1 MNRLL
6 IIFIGLL
13 WTSNLFGQVQN
24 DVKIILN
31 TKDFIAFKNYAD
43 KLSNREKRINSH
55 WESLRD
61 LTTEFKEG
69 IFIFEKS
76 VPDNDNPAISSVYT
90 FRVTIITT
98 KTQIA
103 FYELSEEKNKKIG
116 NNWEPFYDTI
126 DKFKDEKLYDS
137 LKNSF
142 KSIFQTELNEN
153 ELFMTDFVYGEH
165 CGIAGVNPKGR
176 QQINQWVTNKNKTE
190 LLKWL
195 KSTNTEKQ
203 IYAVDG
209 LCQLKKAGTKLTDVE
224 MKMINFVTKKSGTIY
239 VCSGCMHSQDEIRNV
254 TKKFKL

>member
-1 MNRLL
+1 MNKL
-6 IIFIGLL
+6 IITLIGLV
-13 WTSNLFGQVQN
+13 WTSNLLCQVQN
-24 DVKIILN
+24 DVKNILS
-31 TKDFIAFKNYAD
+31 TKDFVTFKKYAD
-43 KLSNREKRINSH
+43 KLSNSH
-55 WESLRD
+55 WENLRD
-61 LTTEFKEG
+61 LTTDFKEG
-69 IFIFEKS
+69 VFIFEKS

-90 FRVTIITT
+90 FRVNIITT

-103 FYELSEEKNKKIG
+103 FYELREEKNKKVG
-116 NNWEPFYDTI
+116 NVWEPYYDSI

-142 KSIFQTELNEN
+142 KGIFQTEINEN
-153 ELFMTDFVYGEH
+153 ELFVTDFVYGEY
-165 CGIAGVNPKGR
+165 CGFAGVNPKGR
-176 QQINQWVTNKNKTE
+176 QQIDEWVTNKNKTA

-209 LCQLKKAGTKLTDVE
+209 LCQLKKAGTKLTNEE

-239 VCSGCMHSQDEIRNV
+239 VCSGCIHSRDDIIRV